1 MRQHVSILVIAYI
14 FLVSMGSLVLV
25 SGKDRRSDTLFGRTR
40 REHGK
45 DASNQAQEEDL
56 ENPPPKYTF
65 ERRRLSGEEAAKA
78 EATRIDPTYEPEM
91 NLIQRIK
98 AGTFDFFTD
107 ALPEM
112 LESVTKDEAGLIFE
126 NFKVMKT
133 TKAWKAFQE
142 SGDTEDEEAVAS
154 AMIKSVQEMGQI
166 MLGARYFTKDADSVT
181 AVTDEFPS
189 SPNY

>member
-14 FLVSMGSLVLV
+14 FLVSMGSLVLI

-91 NLIQRIK
+91 NLIQCVK
-98 AGTFDFFTD
+98 SNCT
-107 ALPEM
+107 
-112 LESVTKDEAGLIFE
+112 EAGRVV
-126 NFKVMKT
+126 K
-133 TKAWKAFQE
+133 
-142 SGDTEDEEAVAS
+142 
-154 AMIKSVQEMGQI
+154 EM
-166 MLGARYFTKDADSVT
+166 R
-181 AVTDEFPS
+181 P
-189 SPNY
+189 